1 MTTRKTI
8 HEDHEPSLTKAETS
22 DGAGLNHG
30 AAHDESNWLISYA
43 DMMTLLCGFFI
54 MLFSMAKMDVPKY
67 DSFKEA
73 IAKQFGGEY
82 VSPSKEMAKA
92 VSEVL
97 KQMDMEDKA
106 VVKSDSNGVSIV
118 FQSTVF
124 FGTLSAEVSHD
135 GYNILDKLIKSVETR
150 QKEQKKTYRIVVE
163 GHTDSR
169 PVVGGLYPSNWEL
182 SGARAARVVR
192 MFLEHNFTP
201 DHLTAIGYADTHP
214 QAPAKT
220 PNGSWDENALGK
232 NRRVVLRIL
241 EPSID
246 SIPFPEDGGS
256 KSAEFQAPNVN
267 MKPLPDSS
275 PVPAKILTNAANK

>member
-8 HEDHEPSLTKAETS
+8 HEDHEPSHAKA
-22 DGAGLNHG
+22 LNTESSGTHQG
-30 AAHDESNWLISYA
+30 AAGHDESNWLISYA

-82 VSPSKEMAKA
+82 VSPSKEMAKM

-97 KQMDMEDKA
+97 KKMEMEDKA
-106 VVKSDSNGVSIV
+106 VVKSDSNGVSII

-124 FGTLSAEVSHD
+124 FGTLSAEVSSD
-135 GYNILDKLIKSVETR
+135 GFNILDKLIKSVEDR

-169 PVVGGLYPSNWEL
+169 PVVGGSYPSNWEL

-192 MFLEHNFTP
+192 MFLDHNFTP
-201 DHLTAIGYADTHP
+201 
-214 QAPAKT
+214 
-220 PNGSWDENALGK
+220 
-232 NRRVVLRIL
+232 
-241 EPSID
+241 
-246 SIPFPEDGGS
+246 
-256 KSAEFQAPNVN
+256 
-267 MKPLPDSS
+267 
-275 PVPAKILTNAANK
+275 